1 MRYKAITVLA
11 SIFLLATCN
20 NSRELVKVEPVI
32 ESVHPYLKPY
42 YEEFLEL
49 TGYANKEEIIVM
61 EFSKLMPYGVLGIAI
76 GMDVD
81 NVIYIKINADH
92 WHELSENQRYV
103 LLMHELA
110 HDALNWEHESNILM
124 ETPMSRFIGSEYVDK
139 CKKTL
144 RDYAKR

>member
-11 SIFLLATCN
+11 SIALLATCN

-49 TGYANKEEIIVM
+49 TGYVNKEEVIVM
-61 EFSKLMPYGVLGIAI
+61 EFSKLMSYGVLGVAI

-81 NVIYIKINADH
+81 NVIYIKINANH
-92 WHELSENQRYV
+92 WKELSENQRYV

-110 HDALNWEHESNILM
+110 HDALNWKHDYNILM
-124 ETPMSRFIGSEYVDK
+124 ETPMPIFISSEYVDK
-139 CKKTL
+139 CKKAL
-144 RDYAKR
+144 RDYSKR